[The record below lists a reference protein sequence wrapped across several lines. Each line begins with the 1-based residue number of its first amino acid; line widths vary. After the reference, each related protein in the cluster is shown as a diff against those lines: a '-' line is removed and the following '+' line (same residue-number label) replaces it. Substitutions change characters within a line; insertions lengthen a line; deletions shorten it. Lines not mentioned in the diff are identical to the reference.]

1 MDFKLLNKILVC
13 SIILLHL
20 SNVIVARSRF
30 SYENLDETSLNN
42 YGDIFSVKSKR
53 NEVHDL
59 NEIKRKL
66 FGSLNEKYHKIGTER
81 GFQIST
87 AFDFVVENGRIV
99 LKPRDNN
106 DNHYFIG

>member
-1 MDFKLLNKILVC
+1 MNFKFIF
-13 SIILLHL
+13 SFIILLHFTNITL
-20 SNVIVARSRF
+20 ARPRIL
-30 SYENLDETSLNN
+30 YDNLDENFDFKNKRSNEYKDKVKENLFNSL
-42 YGDIFSVKSKR
+42 
-53 NEVHDL
+53 H
-59 NEIKRKL
+59 
-66 FGSLNEKYHKIGTER
+66 EKYHKIGTER